1 MRPVGILLSDLF
13 DEREFLYPY
22 YRVQEA
28 GYTPIVIG
36 PEAREYKAKSG
47 FSWKAEMGAKEAM
60 GMEVAGLLIPGGFAP
75 DYLRR
80 SPEVLALVRRVGEEG
95 KPIGAICHAGWVLI
109 SAGLVRGRRVTGFSS
124 IRDDLENAGGLYQES
139 GVVVDGN
146 LVTAQG
152 PKDLPGFL
160 LAFLELLAKG

>member
-1 MRPVGILLSDLF
+1 MRRVGILLADLF

-28 GYTPIVIG
+28 GHAPVVIG
-36 PEAREYKAKSG
+36 LEAREYRAKSG
-47 FSWKAEMGAKEAM
+47 FAWKAEVGPKEA
-60 GMEVAGLLIPGGFAP
+60 GELAALLIPGGFAP

-80 SPEVLALVRRVGEEG
+80 SSRSWPWSGRWRKRGSPWGPSATGPVLV
-95 KPIGAICHAGWVLI
+95 
-109 SAGLVRGRRVTGFSS
+109 SAGVVRGRKVTGFFS
-124 IRDDLENAGGLYQES
+124 IRDDLVNAGGLYQEE

-152 PKDLPGFL
+152 PKDLPAFMR
-160 LAFLELLAKG
+160 AFLRLLPG

>member
-1 MRPVGILLSDLF
+1 MKRIGILLADLF

-28 GYTPIVIG
+28 GYAPVVIG
-36 PEAREYKAKSG
+36 PEAREYRAKSG
-47 FSWKAEMGAKEAM
+47 FAWRAEVGAKEAPQ
-60 GMEVAGLLIPGGFAP
+60 VVGLLIPGGFAP

-80 SPEVLALVRRVGEEG
+80 SPEVLALVRRVAEEG
-95 KPIGAICHAGWVLI
+95 KPIGAICHAGWVLV
-109 SAGLVRGRRVTGFSS
+109 SAGLLRGRRVTGFFS
-124 IRDDLENAGGLYQES
+124 IRDDLVNAGGLYQEA

-152 PKDLPGFL
+152 PKDLPGFVR
-160 LAFLELLAKG
+160 AFLERLRG

>member
-1 MRPVGILLSDLF
+1 MERIGILLADLF

-28 GYTPIVIG
+28 GYTPVVLG
-36 PEAREYKAKSG
+36 PEAREYRAKSG
-47 FSWKAEMGAKEAM
+47 FSWKAEAGAQEAP
-60 GMEVAGLLIPGGFAP
+60 ELRGLLIPGGFAP

-80 SPEVLALVRRVGEEG
+80 SPEVLSLVRRVAEEG
-95 KPIGAICHAGWVLI
+95 KPIGAICHAGWVLV
-109 SAGLVRGRRVTGFSS
+109 SAGLVRGRRVTGFPS
-124 IRDDLENAGGLYQES
+124 IRDDLENAGGLYQEA

-152 PKDLPGFL
+152 PKDLPGFMR
-160 LAFLELLAKG
+160 AFLDLLGG

>member
-1 MRPVGILLSDLF
+1 MRRVGILLADLF

-28 GYTPIVIG
+28 GYTPVVIG
-36 PEAREYKAKSG
+36 PEAREYRAKSG
-47 FSWKAEMGAKEAM
+47 FSWKAEVDAREAPAL
-60 GMEVAGLLIPGGFAP
+60 AGLLIPGGFAP

-80 SPEVLALVRRVGEEG
+80 SPKVLALVRRVAEEG
-95 KPIGAICHAGWVLI
+95 RPLGAICHAGWVLI

-124 IRDDLENAGGLYQES
+124 IRDDLENAGGLYQEA
-139 GVVVDGN
+139 GVVVEGN

-152 PKDLPGFL
+152 PKDLPGFV
-160 LAFLELLAKG
+160 LAFWELLAKG

>member
-1 MRPVGILLSDLF
+1 MGILLADLF

-28 GYTPIVIG
+28 GYAPVVIG
-36 PEAREYKAKSG
+36 PEAREYRAKSG
-47 FSWKAEMGAKEAM
+47 FSWKAEVGAQEAP
-60 GMEVAGLLIPGGFAP
+60 ELAGFLIPGGFAP

-80 SPEVLALVRRVGEEG
+80 SPEVLALVRRVAEEG
-95 KPIGAICHAGWVLI
+95 RPLGAICHAGWVLI
-109 SAGLVRGRRVTGFSS
+109 SAGLVRGRRGTGFSS
-124 IRDDLENAGGLYQES
+124 IRDDLENAGGLYQEA
-139 GVVVDGN
+139 GVVVEGN

-152 PKDLPGFL
+152 PKDLPGFV

>member
-1 MRPVGILLSDLF
+1 MERIGILLADLF

-28 GYTPIVIG
+28 GYTPVVLG
-36 PEAREYKAKSG
+36 PEAREYRAKSG
-47 FSWKAEMGAKEAM
+47 LSWKAEAGAQEAP
-60 GMEVAGLLIPGGFAP
+60 ALRGLLIPGGFAP

-80 SPEVLALVRRVGEEG
+80 SPEVLSLVRRVAEEG
-95 KPIGAICHAGWVLI
+95 KPIGAICHAGWVLV
-109 SAGLVRGRRVTGFSS
+109 SAGLVRGRRVTGFPS
-124 IRDDLENAGGLYQES
+124 IRDDLENAGGLYQEA

-152 PKDLPGFL
+152 PKDLPGFMR
-160 LAFLELLAKG
+160 AFLDLLGG

>member
-1 MRPVGILLSDLF
+1 MGILLADLF

-28 GYTPIVIG
+28 GYAPVVIG
-36 PEAREYKAKSG
+36 PEAREYRAKSG
-47 FSWKAEMGAKEAM
+47 FSWKAEVGAREAP
-60 GMEVAGLLIPGGFAP
+60 ELAGFLIPGGFAP

-80 SPEVLALVRRVGEEG
+80 SPEVLALVRRVAEEG
-95 KPIGAICHAGWVLI
+95 RPLGAICHAGWVLI

-124 IRDDLENAGGLYQES
+124 IRDDLENAGGLYQEA
-139 GVVVDGN
+139 GVVVEGN

-152 PKDLPGFL
+152 PKDLPGFV

>member
-1 MRPVGILLSDLF
+1 MERIGILLADLF

-28 GYTPIVIG
+28 GYRPLVIG
-36 PEAREYKAKSG
+36 PEAREYRAKSG
-47 FSWKAEMGAKEAM
+47 FAWKADLSAKEAPEL
-60 GMEVAGLLIPGGFAP
+60 GGLLIPGGFAP

-80 SPEVLALVRRVGEEG
+80 SPEVLSLVRRVAGEG
-95 KPIGAICHAGWVLI
+95 KPLGAICHAGWVLI
-109 SAGLVRGRRVTGFSS
+109 SAGLVRGRRVTGFRS
-124 IRDDLENAGGLYQES
+124 IRDDLTNAGGLYREE

-152 PKDLPGFL
+152 PQDLPGFMR
-160 LAFLELLAKG
+160 AFLELLQG

>member
-1 MRPVGILLSDLF
+1 MERIGILLADLF

-28 GYTPIVIG
+28 GYTPVVLG
-36 PEAREYKAKSG
+36 PEPREYRAKSG
-47 FSWKAEMGAKEAM
+47 FAWKAEASAQEAP
-60 GMEVAGLLIPGGFAP
+60 ALRGLLIPGGFAP

-80 SPEVLALVRRVGEEG
+80 SPEVLSLVRRVAEEG
-95 KPIGAICHAGWVLI
+95 KPIGAICHAGWVLV
-109 SAGLVRGRRVTGFSS
+109 SAGLVRGRRVTGFPS
-124 IRDDLENAGGLYQES
+124 IRDDLENAGGLYQEA

-152 PKDLPGFL
+152 PKDLPGFMR
-160 LAFLELLAKG
+160 AFLDLLGG

>member
-1 MRPVGILLSDLF
+1 MRRVGILLADLF

-28 GYTPIVIG
+28 GYTPLVIG
-36 PEAREYKAKSG
+36 PDVREYRAKSG
-47 FSWKAEMGAKEAM
+47 FAWKAEVAAREVG
-60 GMEVAGLLIPGGFAP
+60 EVAGLLIPGGFAP

-80 SPEVLALVRRVGEEG
+80 SPEVLALVRRVAEEG
-95 KPIGAICHAGWVLI
+95 RPIGAICHAGWVLI
-109 SAGLVRGRRVTGFSS
+109 SAGLVRGRRVTGFAS
-124 IRDDLENAGGLYQES
+124 IRHDLENAGGLYQEA

-160 LAFLELLAKG
+160 RAFLELLAKG

>member
-1 MRPVGILLSDLF
+1 MERIGILLADLF

-28 GYTPIVIG
+28 GYAPVVIG
-36 PEAREYKAKSG
+36 PEAREYRAKSG
-47 FSWKAEMGAKEAM
+47 FAWRAEVGAKEAP
-60 GMEVAGLLIPGGFAP
+60 EVVGLLIPGGFAP

-80 SPEVLALVRRVGEEG
+80 SPEVLALVRRVAEEG
-95 KPIGAICHAGWVLI
+95 KPIGAICHAGWVLV
-109 SAGLVRGRRVTGFSS
+109 SAGLLRGRRVTGFFS
-124 IRDDLENAGGLYQES
+124 IRDDLVNAGGLYQEA

-152 PKDLPGFL
+152 PKDLPGFVR
-160 LAFLELLAKG
+160 AFLERLRG

>member
-1 MRPVGILLSDLF
+1 MRRIGMLLADLF

-28 GYTPIVIG
+28 GYTPVVLG
-36 PEAREYKAKSG
+36 PEAREYRAKSG
-47 FSWKAEMGAKEAM
+47 LAWKAELGAGEAP
-60 GMEVAGLLIPGGFAP
+60 ELAGLLIPGGFAP

-80 SPEVLALVRRVGEEG
+80 SEAVLALVRKAAGEG
-95 KPIGAICHAGWVLI
+95 KPLGAICHAGWVLI
-109 SAGLVRGRRVTGFSS
+109 SAGVVRGKRVTGFPS
-124 IRDDLENAGGLYQES
+124 IRDDLVNAGGLYQEE

-152 PKDLPGFL
+152 PKDLPGFMR
-160 LAFLELLAKG
+160 AFLQLLG

>member
-1 MRPVGILLSDLF
+1 MKRVGILLADLF

-28 GYTPIVIG
+28 AYTPVVIG
-36 PEAREYKAKSG
+36 PEAREYRAKTG
-47 FSWKAEMGAKEAM
+47 FSWKAEVSAREAP
-60 GMEVAGLLIPGGFAP
+60 ELAGLLIPGGFAP

-80 SPEVLALVRRVGEEG
+80 SPEVLALVRRVAEEG
-95 KPIGAICHAGWVLI
+95 RPLGAICHAGWVLI

-124 IRDDLENAGGLYQES
+124 IRDDLENAGGLYQEA

-152 PKDLPGFL
+152 PKDLPGFV

>member
-1 MRPVGILLSDLF
+1 MERIGILLADLF

-28 GYTPIVIG
+28 GYTPVVLG
-36 PEAREYKAKSG
+36 PEAREYRAKSG
-47 FSWKAEMGAKEAM
+47 FAWKAEAGAQEAP
-60 GMEVAGLLIPGGFAP
+60 ELRGLLIPGGFAP

-80 SPEVLALVRRVGEEG
+80 SPEVLSLVRRVAEEG
-95 KPIGAICHAGWVLI
+95 KPIGAICHAGWVLV
-109 SAGLVRGRRVTGFSS
+109 SAGLVRGRRVTGFPS
-124 IRDDLENAGGLYQES
+124 IRDDLENAGGLYQEA

-152 PKDLPGFL
+152 PKDLPGFMR
-160 LAFLELLAKG
+160 AFLDLLGG